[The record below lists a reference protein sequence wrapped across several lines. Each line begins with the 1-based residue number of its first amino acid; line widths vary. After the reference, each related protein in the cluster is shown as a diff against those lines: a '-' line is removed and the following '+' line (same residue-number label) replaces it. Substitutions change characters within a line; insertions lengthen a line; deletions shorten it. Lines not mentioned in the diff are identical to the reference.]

1 MGTNV
6 AKIRYICDMKLKA
19 NCKIN
24 LGLDIL
30 RRREDGFHDLET
42 VMIPVTELYDV
53 ITVER
58 TDEVEFVQTGIVV
71 DCPPETN
78 LCLRAYNLVRSRYD
92 VPPVRITLDKRVPFG
107 AGLGGGSSDAST
119 VILALN
125 EEFNLGVSVQ
135 EMVDMAAA
143 LGSDTAFF
151 IENRV
156 QLCTGRGEIM
166 HPIDLDLKGLW
177 MVVIKPPFGISTAEA
192 YSGVR
197 PAVPAR
203 TLVER
208 LSDDRSTW
216 QEQIANG
223 FEPHIFAAHPRL
235 AELKQTLLNAGA
247 LYAAM
252 SGSGSALF
260 GLFESKPEVEFAD
273 DIFVHTQQL

>member
-1 MGTNV
+1 
-6 AKIRYICDMKLKA
+6 MKLKA

-58 TDEVEFVQTGIVV
+58 AEEVQFVQTGIAV
-71 DCPPETN
+71 DCPPEKN
-78 LCLRAYNLVRSRYD
+78 LCLRAYELVRSHCQ

-125 EEFNLGVSVQ
+125 EEFKLGLSVEQ
-135 EMVDMAAA
+135 MVEMAAA

-166 HPIDLDLKGLW
+166 RPIELDLSGLW
-177 MVVIKPPFGISTAEA
+177 LVVIKPPFGVSTAEA

-197 PAVPAR
+197 PAIPAR
-203 TLVER
+203 SLVDR
-208 LSDDRSTW
+208 LADDRSKW
-216 QEQIANG
+216 QEQIVNG
-223 FEPHIFAAHPRL
+223 FEPHIFAVHTRL
-235 AELKQTLLNAGA
+235 AELKQVLLDSGA
-247 LYAAM
+247 IYAAM

-260 GLFESKPEVEFAD
+260 GLFESRPTPQFDD
-273 DIFVHTQQL
+273 DIFVHIQQL

>member
-1 MGTNV
+1 M
-6 AKIRYICDMKLKA
+6 RLKA

-58 TDEVEFVQTGIVV
+58 ADKVEFVQTGITV
-71 DCPPETN
+71 DCPPEKN
-78 LCLRAYNLVRSRYD
+78 LCLRAYNLVRAHCD

-125 EEFNLGVSVQ
+125 EEFNLGLSVS
-135 EMVDMAAA
+135 EMVEMAAA

-166 HPIDLDLKGLW
+166 QPIELDLSGLW
-177 MVVIKPPFGISTAEA
+177 LTVIKPPFGVSTAEA

-197 PAVPAR
+197 PAVPTRA
-203 TLVER
+203 LLER
-208 LSDDRSTW
+208 LSDDRLTW
-216 QEQIANG
+216 QEEIANG

-235 AELKQTLLNAGA
+235 AELKQTLLDAGA

-260 GLFESKPEVEFAD
+260 GLFESKPSIAFDE
-273 DIFVHTQQL
+273 DIFVHIQQL

>member
-1 MGTNV
+1 
-6 AKIRYICDMKLKA
+6 MKLKA

-42 VMIPVTELYDV
+42 VMIPVTELYDL

-58 TDEVEFVQTGIVV
+58 ADKVEFVQTGIVV
-71 DCPPETN
+71 DCPPKKN
-78 LCLRAYNLVRSRYD
+78 LCLRAYNLVRSHCD

-125 EEFNLGVSVQ
+125 EEFKLGLSVR

-151 IENRV
+151 IENRT
-156 QLCTGRGEIM
+156 QLCTGRGEVM
-166 HPIDLDLKGLW
+166 QPIDLDLNGLW
-177 MVVIKPPFGISTAEA
+177 LVVIKPPFGVSTAEA

-197 PAVPAR
+197 PEVPAR

-208 LSDDRSTW
+208 LSDNRSTW

-223 FEPHIFAAHPRL
+223 FEPHIFAAHQRL
-235 AELKQTLLNAGA
+235 AELKQALLDGGA

-260 GLFESKPEVEFAD
+260 GLFESEPNVAFDD
-273 DIFVHTQQL
+273 DIFVHVQQI

>member
-1 MGTNV
+1 
-6 AKIRYICDMKLKA
+6 MKLKA

-58 TDEVEFVQTGIVV
+58 AEEVQFVQTGIAV
-71 DCPPETN
+71 DCPPEKN
-78 LCLRAYNLVRSRYD
+78 LCLRAYELVRSHCQ

-119 VILALN
+119 VILAMN
-125 EEFNLGVSVQ
+125 EEFKLGLSIEQ
-135 EMVDMAAA
+135 MVEMAAA

-166 HPIDLDLKGLW
+166 RPIELDLSGLW
-177 MVVIKPPFGISTAEA
+177 LVVIKPPFGVSTAEA

-197 PAVPAR
+197 PAIPAR
-203 TLVER
+203 SLVDR
-208 LSDDRSTW
+208 LADDRSKW
-216 QEQIANG
+216 QEQIVNG
-223 FEPHIFAAHPRL
+223 FEPHIFAAHTRL
-235 AELKQTLLNAGA
+235 AELKQVLLDSGA
-247 LYAAM
+247 IYAAM

-260 GLFESKPEVEFAD
+260 GLFESRPTPQFDD
-273 DIFVHTQQL
+273 DIFVHIQQL

>member
-1 MGTNV
+1 
-6 AKIRYICDMKLKA
+6 MKLNA

-58 TDEVEFVQTGIVV
+58 ADEVEFVQTGIVV
-71 DCPPETN
+71 DCPPEKN

-92 VPPVRITLDKRVPFG
+92 LPPVRITLDKRVPFG
-107 AGLGGGSSDAST
+107 AGLGGGSSDASM
-119 VILALN
+119 VISALN
-125 EEFNLGVSVQ
+125 EEFKLEMSVR
-135 EMVDMAAA
+135 EMVEMAAA

-166 HPIDLDLKGLW
+166 QPIDLDLSGLW
-177 MVVIKPPFGISTAEA
+177 LVVIKPPFGVSTAEA
-192 YSGVR
+192 YSGVC
-197 PAVPAR
+197 PAVLSR
-203 TLVER
+203 SLVDR
-208 LSDDRSTW
+208 LADDRSTW
-216 QEQIANG
+216 QEQIVNG
-223 FEPHIFAAHPRL
+223 FEPHIFTAHPRL
-235 AELKQTLLNAGA
+235 AELKQTLLDSGA

-260 GLFESKPEVEFAD
+260 GLYERKPSVEFAE
-273 DIFVHTQQL
+273 DIFVHIQQL

>member
-1 MGTNV
+1 
-6 AKIRYICDMKLKA
+6 MKLKA

-58 TDEVEFVQTGIVV
+58 AEEVQFVQTGIAV
-71 DCPPETN
+71 DCPPEKN
-78 LCLRAYNLVRSRYD
+78 LCLRAYELVRSHCQ

-125 EEFNLGVSVQ
+125 EEFKLGLSIEQ
-135 EMVDMAAA
+135 MVEMAAA

-166 HPIDLDLKGLW
+166 RPIELDLSGLW
-177 MVVIKPPFGISTAEA
+177 LVVIKPPFGVSTAEA

-197 PAVPAR
+197 PAIPAR
-203 TLVER
+203 SLVDR
-208 LSDDRSTW
+208 LADDRSKW
-216 QEQIANG
+216 QEQIVNG
-223 FEPHIFAAHPRL
+223 FEPHIFAAHTRL
-235 AELKQTLLNAGA
+235 AELKQVLLDSGA
-247 LYAAM
+247 IYAAM

-260 GLFESKPEVEFAD
+260 GLFESRPTPQFDD
-273 DIFVHTQQL
+273 DIFVHIQQL

>member
-1 MGTNV
+1 
-6 AKIRYICDMKLKA
+6 MKLNA

-58 TDEVEFVQTGIVV
+58 ADEVEFIQTGIVV
-71 DCPPETN
+71 DCPPEKN

-92 VPPVRITLDKRVPFG
+92 LPPVRITLDKRVPFG
-107 AGLGGGSSDAST
+107 AGLGGGSSDASM
-119 VILALN
+119 VIRALN
-125 EEFNLGVSVQ
+125 EEFKLEMSVR
-135 EMVDMAAA
+135 EMVEMAAA

-166 HPIDLDLKGLW
+166 QPIDLDLSGLW
-177 MVVIKPPFGISTAEA
+177 LVVIKPPFGVSTAEA

-197 PAVPAR
+197 PSVPSR
-203 TLVER
+203 SLVDR
-208 LSDDRSTW
+208 LADDRSTW
-216 QEQIANG
+216 QEQIVNG
-223 FEPHIFAAHPRL
+223 FEPHIFTAHPRL
-235 AELKQTLLNAGA
+235 AELKQTLLDSGA

-260 GLFESKPEVEFAD
+260 GLFESKPTVEFAE
-273 DIFVHTQQL
+273 DIFVHIQQL

>member
-1 MGTNV
+1 M
-6 AKIRYICDMKLKA
+6 KIKA

-42 VMIPVTELYDV
+42 VMIPVTELYDM
-53 ITVER
+53 ITIEPS
-58 TDEVEFVQTGIVV
+58 DELQFIQTGIVV
-71 DCPPETN
+71 DCPPEKN
-78 LCLRAYNLVRSRYD
+78 LCLKAYNLVRSRHQI
-92 VPPVRITLDKRVPFG
+92 PPVKITLDKRVPFG
-107 AGLGGGSSDAST
+107 AGLGGGSSDASA
-119 VILALN
+119 VIVALN
-125 EEFNLGVSVQ
+125 ERFALGLSIK

-151 IENRV
+151 IENKT

-166 HPIDLDLKGLW
+166 SPIALDLKGLW
-177 MVVIKPPFGISTAEA
+177 LVVIKPPFGVSTAEA

-203 TLVER
+203 SLTER

-216 QEQIANG
+216 QAQIVNG

-235 AELKQTLLNAGA
+235 AELKQTLLDAGA

-260 GLFESKPEVEFAD
+260 GLFESKPTAEFAE

>member
-1 MGTNV
+1 
-6 AKIRYICDMKLKA
+6 MKLKA

-58 TDEVEFVQTGIVV
+58 ADEVQFVQTGIAV
-71 DCPPETN
+71 DCPPEKN
-78 LCLRAYNLVRSRYD
+78 LCLRAYELVRSHCQ

-125 EEFNLGVSVQ
+125 EEFKLGLSIEQ
-135 EMVDMAAA
+135 MVEMAAA

-166 HPIDLDLKGLW
+166 HPIDLDLSGLW
-177 MVVIKPPFGISTAEA
+177 LVAIKPPFGVSTAEA

-197 PAVPAR
+197 PAIPAR
-203 TLVER
+203 SLVER
-208 LSDDRSTW
+208 LADDRSTW
-216 QEQIANG
+216 QAQIVNG
-223 FEPHIFAAHPRL
+223 FEPHIFAAHTRL
-235 AELKQTLLNAGA
+235 AELKQTLLDSGA
-247 LYAAM
+247 IYAAM

-260 GLFESKPEVEFAD
+260 GLFESRPTPQFDD
-273 DIFVHTQQL
+273 DIFVHIQQL

>member
-1 MGTNV
+1 
-6 AKIRYICDMKLKA
+6 MKLKA

-58 TDEVEFVQTGIVV
+58 AEEVQFVQTGIAV
-71 DCPPETN
+71 DCPPEKN
-78 LCLRAYNLVRSRYD
+78 LCLRAYELVRSHCQ

-125 EEFNLGVSVQ
+125 EEFKLGLSIEQ
-135 EMVDMAAA
+135 MVKMAAT

-166 HPIDLDLKGLW
+166 RPIELDLSGLW
-177 MVVIKPPFGISTAEA
+177 LVVIKPPFGVSTAEA

-197 PAVPAR
+197 PAIPAR
-203 TLVER
+203 SLVDR
-208 LSDDRSTW
+208 LADDRSKW
-216 QEQIANG
+216 QEQIVNG
-223 FEPHIFAAHPRL
+223 FEPHIFAAHTRL
-235 AELKQTLLNAGA
+235 AELKQVLLDSGA
-247 LYAAM
+247 IYAAM

-260 GLFESKPEVEFAD
+260 GLFESRPTPQFDD
-273 DIFVHTQQL
+273 DIFVHIQQL

>member
-1 MGTNV
+1 M
-6 AKIRYICDMKLKA
+6 KIKA

-42 VMIPVTELYDV
+42 VMIPVTELYDM
-53 ITVER
+53 ITIEPS
-58 TDEVEFVQTGIVV
+58 EELQFIQTGIVV
-71 DCPPETN
+71 DCPPEKN
-78 LCLRAYNLVRSRYD
+78 LCLKAYNLVRSRHQI
-92 VPPVRITLDKRVPFG
+92 PPVKITLDKRVPFG
-107 AGLGGGSSDAST
+107 AGLGGGSSDASA
-119 VILALN
+119 VIVALN
-125 EEFNLGVSVQ
+125 TKFALGLSIK

-151 IENRV
+151 IENKT

-166 HPIDLDLKGLW
+166 SPIALDLKGLW
-177 MVVIKPPFGISTAEA
+177 LVVIKPPFGVSTAEA

-203 TLVER
+203 SLTER
-208 LSDDRSTW
+208 LMDDRATW
-216 QEQIANG
+216 QQSVVNG
-223 FEPHIFAAHPRL
+223 FEPHIFKAHPRL
-235 AELKQTLLNAGA
+235 GELKQSLLNAGA

-260 GLFESKPEVEFAD
+260 GLYESKPEIAFDD
-273 DIFVHTQQL
+273 DIFVHIQQL

>member
-1 MGTNV
+1 
-6 AKIRYICDMKLKA
+6 MKLKA

-58 TDEVEFVQTGIVV
+58 AEEVQFVQTGIAV
-71 DCPPETN
+71 DCPPEKN
-78 LCLRAYNLVRSRYD
+78 LCLRAYELVRSHCQ

-119 VILALN
+119 VILAMN
-125 EEFNLGVSVQ
+125 EEFKLGLSIEQ
-135 EMVDMAAA
+135 MVEMAAA

-166 HPIDLDLKGLW
+166 RPIELDLSGLW
-177 MVVIKPPFGISTAEA
+177 LVVIKPPFGVSTAEA

-197 PAVPAR
+197 PAIPAR
-203 TLVER
+203 SLVDR
-208 LSDDRSTW
+208 LADDRSKW
-216 QEQIANG
+216 QEQIVNG
-223 FEPHIFAAHPRL
+223 FEPHIFAAHTRL
-235 AELKQTLLNAGA
+235 AELKQAMLDAGA

-260 GLFESKPEVEFAD
+260 GLFESRPTPQFDD
-273 DIFVHTQQL
+273 DIFVHIQQL

>member
-1 MGTNV
+1 
-6 AKIRYICDMKLKA
+6 MKLNA

-53 ITVER
+53 ITIER
-58 TDEVEFVQTGIVV
+58 ADEVEFVQTGIVV
-71 DCPPETN
+71 DCPPEKN

-92 VPPVRITLDKRVPFG
+92 LPPVRITLDKRVPFG
-107 AGLGGGSSDAST
+107 AGLGGGSSDASM
-119 VILALN
+119 VIRALN
-125 EEFNLGVSVQ
+125 EEFQLEMSVR
-135 EMVDMAAA
+135 EMVEMAAA

-166 HPIDLDLKGLW
+166 QPIDLDLSGLW
-177 MVVIKPPFGISTAEA
+177 LVVIKPPFGVSTAEA

-197 PAVPAR
+197 PAVPSR
-203 TLVER
+203 SLVDR
-208 LSDDRSTW
+208 LADDRSTW
-216 QEQIANG
+216 QEQIVNG
-223 FEPHIFAAHPRL
+223 FEPHIFTARPRL
-235 AELKQTLLNAGA
+235 AELKQTLLDSGA

-260 GLFESKPEVEFAD
+260 GLYERKPSVEFAE
-273 DIFVHTQQL
+273 DIFVHIQQL

>member
-1 MGTNV
+1 
-6 AKIRYICDMKLKA
+6 MKLKA

-58 TDEVEFVQTGIVV
+58 ADEVEFVQTGIVV
-71 DCPPETN
+71 DCPPEKN
-78 LCLRAYNLVRSRYD
+78 LCLRAYNLVRSHCD

-119 VILALN
+119 VILAMN
-125 EEFNLGVSVQ
+125 EEFKLGLSVR

-151 IENRV
+151 IENRT
-156 QLCTGRGEIM
+156 QLCTGRGEVM
-166 HPIDLDLKGLW
+166 QPIDLDLNGLW
-177 MVVIKPPFGISTAEA
+177 LVVIKPPFGVSTAEA

-203 TLVER
+203 SLVER
-208 LSDDRSTW
+208 LADDRATW
-216 QEQIANG
+216 QEQIVNG

-235 AELKQTLLNAGA
+235 AELKQALLDGGA
-247 LYAAM
+247 FYAAM

-260 GLFESKPEVEFAD
+260 GLFESKPTVEFAD
-273 DIFVHTQQL
+273 DLFVHTQQL

>member
-1 MGTNV
+1 
-6 AKIRYICDMKLKA
+6 MKLNA

-58 TDEVEFVQTGIVV
+58 ADEVEFVQTGIVV
-71 DCPPETN
+71 DCPPEKN

-92 VPPVRITLDKRVPFG
+92 LPPVRITLDKRVPFG
-107 AGLGGGSSDAST
+107 AGLGGGSSDASM
-119 VILALN
+119 VIRALN
-125 EEFNLGVSVQ
+125 EEFKLEMSVR
-135 EMVDMAAA
+135 EMVEMAAA

-166 HPIDLDLKGLW
+166 QPIDLDLSGLW
-177 MVVIKPPFGISTAEA
+177 LVVIKPPFGVSTAEA

-197 PAVPAR
+197 PSVPSR
-203 TLVER
+203 SLVDR
-208 LSDDRSTW
+208 LADDRSTW
-216 QEQIANG
+216 QEQIVNG
-223 FEPHIFAAHPRL
+223 FEPHIFTAHPRL
-235 AELKQTLLNAGA
+235 AELKQTLLDSGA

-260 GLFESKPEVEFAD
+260 GLFESKPTVEFAE
-273 DIFVHTQQL
+273 DIFVHIQQL